1 VSDESSPAVPA
12 RPAAPAS
19 GRSGLALTAMVAATV
34 VLVDQLSKAWAL
46 NALEGGRVIDV
57 VWTLRFNLAFNSG
70 MAFSQAQGAGPILG
84 VIALVVIVVLLV
96 SVGRSGGRLGAVATG
111 LVIGGALGNV
121 IDRLFRSGSGFLR
134 GEVVDFIDLQWW
146 PVFNVADMAITVGGV
161 LLIGTA
167 WFGDGRSTARAASAS
182 TPGEG

>member
-1 VSDESSPAVPA
+1 VAVA
-12 RPAAPAS
+12 
-19 GRSGLALTAMVAATV
+19 V
-34 VLVDQLSKAWAL
+34 VLVDQLTKAWAL
-46 NALEGGRVIDV
+46 NALEDGRVIDV

-121 IDRLFRSGSGFLR
+121 IDRLFRSGNGFLR

-146 PVFNVADMAITVGGV
+146 PVFNVADMAISIGGI
-161 LLIGTA
+161 LLIGSA
-167 WFGDGRSTARAASAS
+167 WFGGGHRGSAPERSSTSTSAS
-182 TPGEG
+182 SPGGA